1 MYSFGE
7 IFTIVSET
15 GLVVIM
21 LHFID
26 IQVMDNY
33 EMGKLENVISLLR
46 NSYYICVLLYYVM
59 GFISYCNAISESISF
74 DICKY

>member
-46 NSYYICVLLYYVM
+46 NSCYVCFLLYVM